1 MNNNLNNK
9 KVAFIGNPNVGKSSI
24 FNYLT
29 NLKQHT
35 GNWTGKTVES
45 ATGYYKYNDK
55 IYTLVDLPGTYSLF
69 SSSKEEEVSRDFICF
84 NNYDLVV
91 IIIDITM
98 LQRNLNLV
106 LQILETNNNVIICA
120 NLMDEALNLGIK
132 PNLNKLSKIL
142 KVPVIPTSIKDKRS
156 LKNLIKQIDKNID
169 NKAFNNYLIKYN
181 KIIEDVIYKINKTL
195 DKYTNNINNRFFSIR
210 LINNDKDYNNKIY
223 NYLKIN
229 KKDRKKID
237 NIINICNNYLISNK
251 IYDYQEEIT
260 KQIVYNSDEIYNN
273 VIKKEKERNI
283 KLDKILSSKLFGMPI
298 MLLFFIFILWLTIKG
313 ANYPSKILS
322 DILFSINNYLYK
334 FLLYIKMPNI
344 IIEILINGVLKTLSW
359 VISVMLPP
367 MAIFFP
373 LFTLLEEIGF
383 LPRIAFNLDKLFNK
397 ANCHGKQSLTM
408 CMGLGCNSCGVTGCR
423 IIESKKDRIIAI
435 LTNSFIPC
443 NGRFPSLIAIITM
456 FLATGYFSSL
466 KASII
471 LMFIIIIAI
480 FITLIISKLLSKIIY
495 KNEESTFILEIP
507 PFRKPNIKKV
517 IVRSIFDKTL
527 HVLTRAISIAAPFGL
542 IIWLCANIKVGN
554 ISILKHCTNILDPIG
569 NIFGVD
575 GTILM
580 ALILGFPANEIVIP
594 IIIMSYMNTSS
605 LTDYNNLLELKNLL
619 INNGWNTIT
628 SICSL
633 FLILFHFPCSTTIL
647 TIKKET
653 NSKILTFIAFLL
665 PTITGLLICFIIN
678 TLYNLF

>member
-1 MNNNLNNK
+1 MNNK
-9 KVAFIGNPNVGKSSI
+9 KVALIGNPNVGKSSI

-29 NLKQHT
+29 NLNQHT

-45 ATGYYKYNDK
+45 AVGTYKYNNC
-55 IYTLVDLPGTYSLF
+55 YTIVDLPGTYSLF
-69 SSSKEEEVSRDFICF
+69 SSSFEEKVSRDYVCF
-84 NNYDLVV
+84 NKYDLIV
-91 IIIDITM
+91 IVIDATM
-98 LQRNLNLV
+98 LKRNLNLA
-106 LQILETNNNVIICA
+106 LQILEINKNTILCV
-120 NLMDEALNLGIK
+120 NLMDEAKKLGIQFD
-132 PNLNKLSKIL
+132 LNKLSSIL
-142 KVPVIPTSIKDKRS
+142 KVPVIATSINDKKS
-156 LKNLIKQIDKNID
+156 LKKLTNQIDKSLENKNI
-169 NKAFNNYLIKYN
+169 NNNIIKYN
-181 KIIEDVIYKINKTL
+181 EKIENVINKLNITIT
-195 DKYTNNINNRFFSIR
+195 KYTNIKINRFL
-210 LINNDKDYNNKIY
+210 LISLLNDDKHFNNKIY
-223 NYLKIN
+223 EYLNIN
-229 KKDRKKID
+229 KK
-237 NIINICNNYLISNK
+237 NIKEINNVINICKNYLATNK
-251 IYDYQEEIT
+251 ILDYEEEIIKT
-260 KQIVYNSDEIYNN
+260 INYTNDKIFN
-273 VIKKEKERNI
+273 VIIKKEKQKNI
-283 KLDKILSSKLFGMPI
+283 KVDKILSSKLFGIPI
-298 MLLFFIFILWLTIKG
+298 MLLFFIFILWITITF
-313 ANYPSKILS
+313 ANYPSKLLS
-322 DILFSINNYLYK
+322 NLLFSINNYISK
-334 FLLYIKMPNI
+334 FLIFIKVPEVI
-344 IIEILINGVLKTLSW
+344 RQVLIDGILKTLSW

-383 LPRIAFNLDKLFNK
+383 LPKIAFNLDKLFNK

-456 FLATGYFSSL
+456 FLATGYFSSF

-527 HVLTRAISIAAPFGL
+527 NILNRAICVAAPFGL

>member
-45 ATGYYKYNDK
+45 ASGYYKYNDK

-251 IYDYQEEIT
+251 IYDYQEEII

-283 KLDKILSSKLFGMPI
+283 KLDKILSSKLFGIPI